1 MGGFVALA
9 SVVFLLLALLF
20 GSSNPPQQTASANL
34 PAYDATGKLITP
46 KNYREWIYLSSG
58 LDMSYSIRE
67 RAPEHS
73 MFDNVFVNREA
84 YKVFE
89 ETGKWPDKTMFVL
102 EVRAAESAGSINKV
116 GHFQSTELMGGEA
129 HVKDASRGGWT
140 FYDLDEER
148 GTLIPK
154 TANCYSCHEQHAAVD
169 TTFVQFYPTLIGI
182 AKAKGTLSPAYQSES
197 AGK

>member
-1 MGGFVALA
+1 MGVTGA
-9 SVVFLLLALLF
+9 VFLLLALLF
-20 GSSNPPQQTASANL
+20 RNVIPQQPAWVNL
-34 PAYDATGKLITP
+34 PAYDSSGKLITP
-46 KNYREWIYLSSG
+46 KNYREWIFLSSG
-58 LDMSYSIRE
+58 FDMSYSM
-67 RAPEHS
+67 RAKAPDHS
-73 MFDNVFVNREA
+73 MFDNVFVNPEA

-182 AKAKGTLSPAYQSES
+182 AKTKGTLSPAYLSES

>member
-73 MFDNVFVNREA
+73 MFDNVFVNLEA
-84 YKVFE
+84 YKVFKE
-89 ETGKWPDKTMFVL
+89 SGKWPDKTMFVL